1 MNDKRPVEQSGG
13 MTLGDIYFVLFR
25 HKWKIILFSL
35 AGILAATGI
44 YLFNPPL
51 YQSEARVLIKYI
63 MDDRPGAAGGA
74 PKLTSPE
81 GSAGEFILN
90 SELDT
95 LTSLDLA
102 KQVVANLGT
111 SGVTNVL
118 AKWGGGTNADR
129 AAALIR
135 ANLIPESPKKSMV
148 IRVIF
153 QHPDPA
159 VVQPVL
165 TELISDYLIKHRAIH
180 RMGSQ
185 YVDAMVE
192 EKTSLA
198 NELQHAEE
206 TLAAARQKAGVLT
219 LEDAKRAN
227 HEAISKLSG
236 EIINLGAELKERQAF
251 LNELTKSLPKP
262 ETTNAEAVSDAPVPA
277 ETIADYKTMRDKLD
291 ELKDKRKKLR
301 DAGFSETSKPVDE
314 YNQRIAETDKE
325 RQKLEGKYPKL
336 VTLGASLAKAVGT
349 QAQTGPATDL
359 TTQAANIIAL
369 QARTNFLH
377 DELQNLMLEATN
389 LAASEP
395 MIKRLE
401 TEEQQ
406 LRTNYLTVATSVQ
419 QTKNEE
425 ELESGKSFNI
435 NVVQQPTPPF
445 RDFTKTNKIM
455 AMAAFGGIGLGLALA
470 FLMELYLDRSVK
482 RPKEVEA
489 KLGLRLFLSIP
500 DINRNGHRRLAKSA
514 ANDRLMLKDSEEGA
528 PADTATKLPEKVGGL
543 EVALWDPSHALHP
556 YYEALKD
563 RLVGYFEVRNLTHKP
578 KLVAVTGAGRGSGAT
593 TMAVGL
599 AASLSE
605 TGDGNVL
612 LVDMNLEHGA
622 AQQFFKGK
630 PGCGLD
636 DALAHGTR
644 DNAMVQDNLYVVSG
658 GSNGDKLPRI
668 LPKRFASL
676 LPKLKASDF
685 DYIIFDMPPISETSV
700 TLRLAGYMDM
710 VMLVVESEKTDR
722 ELVQRAS
729 SLLAESKANVSV
741 LLNKT
746 RRYVPASLQQEF

>member
-1 MNDKRPVEQSGG
+1 MNDKRPIEQSGG

-35 AGILAATGI
+35 AGILAAVGI
-44 YLFNPPL
+44 YLFQPPL

-63 MDDRPGAAGGA
+63 MDDRPGAVGGA

-102 KQVVANLGT
+102 KQVVTSLGA
-111 SGVTNVL
+111 TNVL

-148 IRVIF
+148 IRVLF

-165 TELISDYLIKHRAIH
+165 TELINDYLVKHRAIH

-192 EKTSLA
+192 EKSSVA

-206 TLAAARQKAGVLT
+206 NLTAEKLKVGVT
-219 LEDAKRAN
+219 SLEDARRAN
-227 HEAISKLSG
+227 HEEISKIHGAL
-236 EIINLGAELKERQAF
+236 ITLGAELKERQAF

-262 ETTNAEAVSDAPVPA
+262 ETTNTASAPETPVPA
-277 ETIADYKTMRDKLD
+277 ETIADYKSLRDKLD
-291 ELKDKRKKLR
+291 GLKEKRKKLR
-301 DAGFSETSKPVDE
+301 DQGFSETGKPVDE

-325 RQKLEGKYPKL
+325 KARLEEKYPAL
-336 VTLGASLAKAVGT
+336 VTLGISLAKSAENQAQSGPALDLTARAATIVGL
-349 QAQTGPATDL
+349 QAQT
-359 TTQAANIIAL
+359 
-369 QARTNFLH
+369 NFLNS
-377 DELQNLMLEATN
+377 ELQQLMLEATN

-395 MIKRLE
+395 KIKRLE

-406 LRTNYLTVATSVQ
+406 LRTNYLALAFSVQ

-425 ELESGKSFNI
+425 ELESAKIFNI
-435 NVVQQPTPPF
+435 IVVQQPTPPF
-445 RDFTKTNKIM
+445 RDFTKTNKVM
-455 AMAAFGGIGLGLALA
+455 AMAGFGGIALGLALA

-489 KLGLRLFLSIP
+489 RLGLRLFLSIP
-500 DINRNGHRRLAKSA
+500 DITRNGHRQLAKSA
-514 ANDRLMLKDSEEGA
+514 AANRLRLNNGDASA
-528 PADTATKLPEKVGGL
+528 PPQTSITLPQRVDGL
-543 EVALWDPSHALHP
+543 DVALWDPNHALHP

-636 DALAHGTR
+636 EALTQDTR
-644 DNAMVQDNLYVVSG
+644 DSAMVQDNLYVVSG